1 MMLLKDTGRKDFTND
16 FGDVIEANDNFIFFS
31 EGTYMGSVY
40 SG

>member
-31 EGTYMGSVY
+31 RTYMGSVY